1 MKTDNKKPLVS
12 GRTQGANK
20 KENSVK
26 KNHTIMNELV
36 TRPLNR
42 FQAEEIGDHCLPS
55 TISSL
60 KTLHG
65 LEFPRR
71 WVKVPNRFGGETSV
85 KEYSTSEEDKR
96 KIIDEILGAVE

>member
-1 MKTDNKKPLVS
+1 MGVNKKKPPVS
-12 GRTQGANK
+12 AKIEGAKNK
-20 KENSVK
+20 ILN
-26 KNHTIMNELV
+26 KNNTIMNELV

-96 KIIDEILGAVE
+96 KIDEILGVMNG

>member
-96 KIIDEILGAVE
+96 KIDEILGAVE

>member
-20 KENSVK
+20 NTVK

-96 KIIDEILGAVE
+96 KIDEILGAVE

>member
-96 KIIDEILGAVE
+96 KIDEILGVVE